1 MDAHEAYWAEQSSA
15 VTFIM
20 GLQDL
25 NQPYSCEQWGNQGVS
40 GAPVII
46 HNVGGELFNLFH
58 DSWNAFPTYVLIDHT
73 MTVRAK
79 PWTYNSN
86 SNTNPCDGSNNTI
99 NGWSGGDTDDFL
111 QQLVDECGDLCIG
124 GGCTTSAGDL
134 NEDEILNIQ
143 DIITMVNHI
152 LGSTSLEGCAL
163 EAADMNMDGIIN
175 IQDLISLVN
184 AILGSARSAQLDGK
198 AQVDYLTSGSDL
210 IVKIASSTDVA
221 GIQFSVLNDSQI
233 DIELKDNS
241 HITQDSHFRNG
252 VHQYLAYSMFNQPFD
267 SRTVEIL
274 LKSAGKIDLED
285 VQLTISDINGD
296 ALYLSQSQSGQSYQ
310 TGPYR
315 FEMEA
320 LYPNPFNPS
329 TQISFS
335 LPMDDYV
342 KLSAYN
348 IKGNEVDVI
357 FEGAQGVGQHS
368 YTWNASHIPSGV
380 YYIRLQ
386 AGDMVTSQK
395 ALLIK

>member
-1 MDAHEAYWAEQSSA
+1 MK
-15 VTFIM
+15 FIASLTDP
-20 GLQDL
+20 G
-25 NQPYSCEQWGNQGVS
+25 QPYSCTQWQNGGVS
-40 GAPVII
+40 GMPLVLDE
-46 HNVGGELFNLFH
+46 NQSSTGFFSLFH
-58 DSWNAFPTYVLIDHT
+58 DSWNAFPTFALIDHT

-79 PWTYNSN
+79 PWTLENN
-86 SNTNPCDGSNNTI
+86 SNTSSCDGTNSSVS
-99 NGWSGGDTDDFL
+99 GWSGGDTEDFL
-111 QQLVDECGDLCIG
+111 QQLVDECGDLCIN
-124 GGCTTSAGDL
+124 GGCTTAAGDL

-143 DIITMVNHI
+143 DIITMVNQI

-184 AILGSARSAQLDGK
+184 AILGNARSAQLDGK
-198 AQVDYLTSGSDL
+198 AQVEYLTSGNDL
-210 IVKIASSTDVA
+210 IVQIASSTDVA
-221 GIQFSVLNDSQI
+221 GIQFSILNDSQI
-233 DIELKDNS
+233 EIELKDNS
-241 HITQDSHFRNG
+241 HINQDSHFRNG

-285 VQLTISDINGD
+285 IQLTISDINGD

-315 FEMEA
+315 FEMEE

-348 IKGNEVDVI
+348 IRGNEVDVI

>member
-1 MDAHEAYWAEQSSA
+1 MKFISSLA
-15 VTFIM
+15 DP
-20 GLQDL
+20 G
-25 NQPYSCEQWGNQGVS
+25 QPYSCAQWQNGGISGMPLVLDENQSSTGFFS
-40 GAPVII
+40 
-46 HNVGGELFNLFH
+46 LFH
-58 DSWNAFPTYVLIDHT
+58 DSWNAFPTFALIDHT

-79 PWTYNSN
+79 PWTLENN
-86 SNTNPCDGSNNTI
+86 SNTSSCDGTNSSVSGWNGGNTE
-99 NGWSGGDTDDFL
+99 DFL
-111 QQLVDECGDLCIG
+111 QQLVDECGDLCIN
-124 GGCTTSAGDL
+124 GGCTTAAGDL

-143 DIITMVNHI
+143 DIITMVNQI

-184 AILGSARSAQLDGK
+184 AILGNARSAQLDGK
-198 AQVDYLTSGSDL
+198 AQVEYLTSGNDL
-210 IVKIASSTDVA
+210 IVQIASSTDVA
-221 GIQFSVLNDSQI
+221 GIQFSILNDSQI
-233 DIELKDNS
+233 EIELKDNS
-241 HITQDSHFRNG
+241 HINQDSHFRNG
-252 VHQYLAYSMFNQPFD
+252 VHQYLAYSIFNQPFD

-296 ALYLSQSQSGQSYQ
+296 ALYLSQYHSGQSYQ

-315 FEMEA
+315 FEMEE

-348 IKGNEVDVI
+348 IRGNEVDVI

-386 AGDMVTSQK
+386 AGDMVTRQK

>member
-40 GAPVII
+40 GAPII
-46 HNVGGELFNLFH
+46 VEHDGHLFDLFH
-58 DSWNAFPTYVLIDHT
+58 DSWSAFPTYVLIDHT

-143 DIITMVNHI
+143 DIITMVNQI
-152 LGSTSLEGCAL
+152 LGSTSLEGCSL

-184 AILGSARSAQLDGK
+184 TILGNARSAQIDGHAKVEYVASGQDMIIHLDSD
-198 AQVDYLTSGSDL
+198 VDVVGIQLSIISDL
-210 IVKIASSTDVA
+210 QV
-221 GIQFSVLNDSQI
+221 N
-233 DIELKDNS
+233 IELKDNS
-241 HITQDSHFRNG
+241 HINQESSFKDGITR
-252 VHQYLAYSMFNQPFD
+252 YLAYSMFNKPFD
-267 SRTVEIL
+267 SKTTELLIHSTGNLDMSDIEI
-274 LKSAGKIDLED
+274 SVA
-285 VQLTISDINGD
+285 DINGD
-296 ALYLSQSQSGQSYQ
+296 ALYLSHAVGGLNYKS
-310 TGPYR
+310 GPYN
-315 FEMEA
+315 FELSE

-329 TQISFS
+329 TEVSFS
-335 LPMDDYV
+335 LPMDGHVHLAAFDV
-342 KLSAYN
+342 RGK
-348 IKGNEVDVI
+348 EVDVI
-357 FEGAQGVGQHS
+357 FEGAQSVGQHS
-368 YTWNASHIPSGV
+368 YTWNASNLPSGV

-386 AGDMVTSQK
+386 AGAMVTSQK

>member
-1 MDAHEAYWAEQSSA
+1 MSLADP
-15 VTFIM
+15 
-20 GLQDL
+20 G
-25 NQPYSCEQWGNQGVS
+25 QPYSCEQWQAVSSADSPLIIDPNQAGN
-40 GAPVII
+40 
-46 HNVGGELFNLFH
+46 FNSTPYYNLYH
-58 DSWNAFPTYVLIDHT
+58 DSWFATPTFVLIDHT
-73 MTVRAK
+73 MTIRAK
-79 PWTYNSN
+79 PWTLTNNTNTSSCDGT
-86 SNTNPCDGSNNTI
+86 SNTID
-99 NGWSGGDTDDFL
+99 GWSGGNTSNFL
-111 QQLVDECGDLCIG
+111 QQLVDECGDLCID

-143 DIITMVNHI
+143 DIITMVNQI

-184 AILGSARSAQLDGK
+184 AILGNARSAQLDGK
-198 AQVDYLTSGSDL
+198 AQVEYLTSGNDL
-210 IVKIASSTDVA
+210 IVQISSSTDVA
-221 GIQFSVLNDSQI
+221 GIQFSILNDSQI
-233 DIELKDNS
+233 EIELKDNS
-241 HITQDSHFRNG
+241 HINQDSHFRNG

-296 ALYLSQSQSGQSYQ
+296 ALYLSQFQSGQSYQ

-335 LPMDDYV
+335 LPMDNYV
-342 KLSAYN
+342 KLSAYDV
-348 IKGNEVDVI
+348 KGNEVDII
-357 FEGAQGVGQHS
+357 FEGAQGVGKHN
-368 YTWNASHIPSGV
+368 YTWNASSLTSGV

-386 AGDMVTSQK
+386 AGSLVSSQK